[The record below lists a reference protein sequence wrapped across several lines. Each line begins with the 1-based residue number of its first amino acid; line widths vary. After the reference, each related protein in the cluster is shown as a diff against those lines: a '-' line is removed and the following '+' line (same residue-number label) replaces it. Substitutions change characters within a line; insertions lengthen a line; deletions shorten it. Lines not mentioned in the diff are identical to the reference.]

1 MQPEK
6 ILHSQDVSDPARRSF
21 LSKFVIPFRLPPEI
35 SDFDIQLEQF
45 LKVVASRR
53 DVIGASIFASAV
65 YAWPRLWK
73 SFFEFIRAP
82 QALILKELS
91 EIAPNSV
98 AFGYS
103 PHMNK
108 LHEMQRNNEQINYT
122 APAVN
127 LFHHW
132 TIHRNVKN
140 DYGGQVNNPYL
151 DLQDEHAFKNI
162 KEFIDQDVLVMVSSG
177 FSPGGESNGQR
188 VFGEMIDNPEV
199 EAYLHRLAR
208 QFRDLG
214 KTVLFRP
221 FFEMNGNWWNYG
233 ASEENSAEDFKKAW
247 QKLVTVFREEGADNV
262 LFVWCPNSTVNPL
275 TTRPVKDY
283 YPDDESVHIV
293 GLNVFDRHE
302 VEFVTSEN
310 GGLRFNVDGHFVQP
324 DASALANF
332 GLDLEFLQST
342 GKPMI
347 VAELG
352 STRRDKARADWEY
365 SAVEL
370 AIRAGVRLILY
381 FVWNKQDED
390 SPLEQNWMFEA
401 DDGMIEMANKVSHEQ
416 YSYQKSRRN
425 NINRLV
431 RRLFSSVH

>member
-1 MQPEK
+1 M
-6 ILHSQDVSDPARRSF
+6 
-21 LSKFVIPFRLPPEI
+21 
-35 SDFDIQLEQF
+35 
-45 LKVVASRR
+45 
-53 DVIGASIFASAV
+53 
-65 YAWPRLWK
+65 
-73 SFFEFIRAP
+73 
-82 QALILKELS
+82 
-91 EIAPNSV
+91 
-98 AFGYS
+98 
-103 PHMNK
+103 
-108 LHEMQRNNEQINYT
+108 
-122 APAVN
+122 
-127 LFHHW
+127 
-132 TIHRNVKN
+132 
-140 DYGGQVNNPYL
+140 
-151 DLQDEHAFKNI
+151 
-162 KEFIDQDVLVMVSSG
+162 
-177 FSPGGESNGQR
+177 
-188 VFGEMIDNPEV
+188 
-199 EAYLHRLAR
+199 
-208 QFRDLG
+208 
-214 KTVLFRP
+214 
-221 FFEMNGNWWNYG
+221 
-233 ASEENSAEDFKKAW
+233 
-247 QKLVTVFREEGADNV
+247 
-262 LFVWCPNSTVNPL
+262 
-275 TTRPVKDY
+275 
-283 YPDDESVHIV
+283 HIV